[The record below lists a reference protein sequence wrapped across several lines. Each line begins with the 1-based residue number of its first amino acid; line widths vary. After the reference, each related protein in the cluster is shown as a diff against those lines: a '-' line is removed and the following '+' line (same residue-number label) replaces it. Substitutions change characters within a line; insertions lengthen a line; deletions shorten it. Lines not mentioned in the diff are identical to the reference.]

1 MNVYLYLLLKH
12 NGGDT
17 MDINMIGVPLFF
29 GSDKKGVD
37 EGPNKLRENG
47 LELVIEKYGHYL
59 YDLGNLY
66 VKNVDESH
74 KFSTDKRMKYIDE
87 IVDVNTNLAHLV
99 YCSLQ
104 SNCFPLII
112 GGDHSLGLG
121 SITGASKHFDNIGV
135 IWIDAH
141 GDINTHE
148 TTVTGNVH
156 GMPLSAAMGFG
167 YERLVN
173 LYYDGPKVKKENV
186 FIIGARDLDDDE
198 VEMIEKNK
206 LNVWTTEYIKA
217 HSIEKTMEE
226 VFSKIKERNIANVH
240 VSFDIDVLDKNLVPG
255 TGTPVANGISAE
267 DAKNI
272 LKAVLATKLVR
283 SMDIVELNSALDRN
297 DTTLKATMDI
307 IDYCFSIIK

>member
-1 MNVYLYLLLKH
+1 MI
-12 NGGDT
+12 
-17 MDINMIGVPLFF
+17 INMIGVPIFF

-47 LELVIEKYGHYL
+47 VEQVIEKYGHYL
-59 YDLGNLY
+59 YDLGNLF

-87 IVDVNTNLAHLV
+87 IIDVNTNLAHQV

-104 SNCFPLII
+104 AGCFPLII

-121 SITGASKHFDNIGV
+121 SISGASKYYDDLGV

-186 FIIGARDLDDDE
+186 FIVGARDLDHDE
-198 VEMIEKNK
+198 KDFIENMK
-206 LNVWTTEYIKA
+206 LNVWTTEYIKE
-217 HSIEKTMEE
+217 HSIEKTMNE
-226 VFSKIKERNIANVH
+226 VFTKIKERDINNIH
-240 VSFDIDVLDKNLVPG
+240 VSLDIDVLDKSLVPG
-255 TGTPVANGISAE
+255 TGTPVEKGITSE
-267 DAKNI
+267 DAKSI
-272 LKAVLATKLVR
+272 LQAVLKTKLVR
-283 SMDIVELNSALDRN
+283 SMDIVELNYMLDKD
-297 DTTLKATMDI
+297 DTTIKNTMDI
-307 IDYCFSIIK
+307 IDFCFSILK